1 VRWLVQYAL
10 DGCLARTLPTLAARL
25 LKEGRE
31 SLALL
36 LQWRELALIDLLG
49 ETVGLGPECD
59 YATDWDSNYAAAR
72 VEASSAV
79 EVARAKES
87 PPPQPAAHLKQDAEA
102 AVQYLTALRRV
113 MQRGREEQTA
123 TATTADGSTVYSFE
137 QRRGGDGELAV
148 LRAVAV
154 VAVVV
159 RAGGL
164 CSGSDRE
171 EKEAAAAAAA
181 AGTAW
186 WVTQRRTLRA
196 AVVATAVSTLGELP
210 QAQFNSSLREL
221 YPAMAQLMCHDHPA
235 VRRAVSRVC
244 STRVHALLLP

>member
-1 VRWLVQYAL
+1 MRWLVQYAL
-10 DGCLARTLPTLAARL
+10 DGCLTRTLPTLAARL

-36 LQWRELALIDLLG
+36 LQRRELALMDLLG
-49 ETVGLGPECD
+49 ETVGLGPECN
-59 YATDWDSNYAAAR
+59 YATDWDSNHAAAR
-72 VEASSAV
+72 VEVSAAA
-79 EVARAKES
+79 EAAGAKKS
-87 PPPQPAAHLKQDAEA
+87 PLPPPAAHLKQDAEA
-102 AVQYLTALRRV
+102 AVQYLTVLRRV
-113 MQRGREEQTA
+113 IERGREEQAATA
-123 TATTADGSTVYSFE
+123 TAAADGSTVCSFE

-154 VAVVV
+154 VSIVV

-164 CSGSDRE
+164 CSSSDRE
-171 EKEAAAAAAA
+171 EAAAAV
-181 AGTAW
+181 GTAW

-196 AVVATAVSTLGELP
+196 AVVAAAVSTLGELP
-210 QAQFNSSLREL
+210 QAQFNSALREL

-235 VRRAVSRVC
+235 VRRAVSHVC